1 MNQVATIQQ
10 PPQELQPVNDGA
22 SLMQAIA
29 RAASDPTVDVD
40 KMERMFAMYEKMQDR
55 SREQLFAE
63 AMSEAQ
69 RRMPRILKDKT
80 NKQTNSLY
88 AALESILAAITP
100 IYTDCGFSLSFGSVK
115 SDLEK
120 HVGITCDVL
129 HSGGHVRSY
138 HYDAPIDDEGIQG
151 NKNKTLTHGRGS
163 AISYGRRYLTCMIF
177 NLTVGGEDND
187 GNGVGAKID
196 DVAQDW
202 INLANELD
210 DPADYKARR
219 AEVAKAYGG
228 PTKVPAAVATAFAEA
243 SKRVLPKD

>member
-1 MNQVATIQQ
+1 MNQAVAIQETKQ
-10 PPQELQPVNDGA
+10 DLQPVTDGA

-55 SREQLFAE
+55 NREQAFAE

-69 RRMPRILKDKT
+69 RRMPRILKDKV
-80 NKQTNSLY
+80 NKQTSSTY

-100 IYTDCGFSLSFGSVK
+100 IYTDCGFSLSFGTVK
-115 SDLEK
+115 SELTD

-129 HSGGHVRSY
+129 HTAGHIRSY
-138 HYDAPIDDEGIQG
+138 HYDAPIDDQGIQG
-151 NKNKTLTHGRGS
+151 AKNKTLTHGRGS

-202 INLANELD
+202 INIANGLQ
-210 DPADYKARR
+210 DPVEYKDRR
-219 AEVAKAYGG
+219 QEVAKAYGV
-228 PTKVPAAVATAFAEA
+228 PTKVPSAVASAFAEA
-243 SKRVLPKD
+243 GKRVLPKD